1 MAIGE
6 RIHFF
11 RILRGMTQK
20 YLGTVVGFPERST
33 DVRLAQY
40 ETGTRK
46 PKAELTAAL
55 AQALD
60 VSPQALDVP
69 DIDSYIGLM
78 HTLFTLEDIYG
89 LTVSEADG
97 EVCLK
102 VNKDKGKDAAELSKM
117 LYTWKEQADRLSSEE
132 INKEEYDNWRYHYP
146 KSDNTQ
152 RWAKVPSQE
161 LSDALTTAFQDT
173 LKTDD

>member
-11 RILRGMTQK
+11 RVMRGMTQK
-20 YLGTVVGFPERST
+20 YLGTLIGFPEKSA

-60 VSPQALDVP
+60 VVPHALDVP

-78 HTLFTLEDIYG
+78 HTLFTLEDLYG
-89 LTVSEADG
+89 LTISETDG
-97 EVCLK
+97 EICLK
-102 VNKDKGKDAAELSKM
+102 VNKDKGRDAHELLKM
-117 LYTWKEQADRLSSEE
+117 LYAWKEQADKLSAGE
-132 INKEEYDNWRYHYP
+132 ISREEYDNWRYHYP
-146 KSDNTQ
+146 KFDTTQ
-152 RWAKVPSQE
+152 IRAKVPSQA
-161 LSDALTTAFQDT
+161 LSDALVESFKDHS
-173 LKTDD
+173 KK

>member
-1 MAIGE
+1 MSFCAC
-6 RIHFF
+6 
-11 RILRGMTQK
+11 TQANDTE
-20 YLGTVVGFPERST
+20 LAPTRSWRFGFSDGHSVVALSIF

-46 PKAELTAAL
+46 PKADLTNAL
-55 AQALD
+55 AQVLD

-102 VNKDKGKDAAELSKM
+102 VNKDKGREARYLSRN
-117 LYTWKEQADRLSSEE
+117 QS
-132 INKEEYDNWRYHYP
+132 
-146 KSDNTQ
+146 
-152 RWAKVPSQE
+152 
-161 LSDALTTAFQDT
+161 
-173 LKTDD
+173 

>member
-11 RILRGMTQK
+11 RIMRRMTQK
-20 YLGTVVGFPERST
+20 YLGTLIGFPEKSA

-46 PKAELTAAL
+46 PKADLTAAL

-60 VSPQALDVP
+60 VVPHALDVP

-89 LTVSEADG
+89 LTISEADG

-102 VNKDKGKDAAELSKM
+102 VNKDKGKDAQELLKM
-117 LYTWKEQADRLSSEE
+117 LYAWKKQADKLSALE
-132 INKEEYDNWRYHYP
+132 INREEYDKWRYHYP
-146 KSDNTQ
+146 KFDKTQ
-152 RWAKVPSQE
+152 IRAKVPSQA
-161 LSDALTTAFQDT
+161 LSDALVESFKDHS
-173 LKTDD
+173 KNK